1 MALST
6 NRADSQ
12 VKSKAIKEMMT
23 TTVKKSDI
31 FDKLL
36 EKHELYKLLKI
47 TAWIKRFINNCQ
59 KTKRSGRLKITK

>member
-1 MALST
+1 MSKLGHLWWKGPTWLSNMALST
-6 NRADSQ
+6 NRTESQ

-47 TAWIKRFINNCQ
+47 PA
-59 KTKRSGRLKITK
+59 

>member
-47 TAWIKRFINNCQ
+47 TA
-59 KTKRSGRLKITK
+59 